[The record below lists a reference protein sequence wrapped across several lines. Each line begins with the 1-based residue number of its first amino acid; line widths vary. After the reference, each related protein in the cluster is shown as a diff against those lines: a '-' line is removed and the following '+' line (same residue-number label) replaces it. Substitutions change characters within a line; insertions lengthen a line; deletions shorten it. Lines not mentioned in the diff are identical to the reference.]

1 MLRKTEV
8 ANLRI
13 GMYVAELD
21 RPWVESPFLFQGFV
35 IESDED
41 LAKLRETCVYV
52 YVDDMKSPQL
62 ADNRLTPRTPAAGKA
77 STTITGFNSVEKAAF
92 TTDIKR
98 VEQARSKASVNV
110 TRVLGNV
117 RLGKSVDTEESKA
130 VVETLVE
137 NISHNP
143 NSMLWLT
150 NLRQKH
156 EHTATHC
163 LNTSIIAVTFGRHL
177 GMKEDE
183 LNLLGLGAMLHDVG
197 HMRIPPLMLEKPGKL
212 SEDERLVV
220 NKHSAEGFAVL
231 KMSRQLPEEVL
242 DVVRCHHE
250 RVDGRGY
257 PEGLKG
263 DMVPLFARVA
273 AIADAYD
280 NMTSDNS
287 YRAAMTPGEALR
299 ILRTQGSEEYGR
311 DLVQEFIRCLG
322 IYPVGSVVQLNS
334 GAIAMVISS
343 NMASRLKPVIMLIR
357 DEAGTNLKPRTM
369 LNLAS
374 LSDEMLTEKWGIQG
388 MADPKILGLDLQGIV
403 SEEVMT

>member
-1 MLRKTEV
+1 
-8 ANLRI
+8 
-13 GMYVAELD
+13 
-21 RPWVESPFLFQGFV
+21 
-35 IESDED
+35 
-41 LAKLRETCVYV
+41 
-52 YVDDMKSPQL
+52 
-62 ADNRLTPRTPAAGKA
+62 
-77 STTITGFNSVEKAAF
+77 
-92 TTDIKR
+92 
-98 VEQARSKASVNV
+98 
-110 TRVLGNV
+110 
-117 RLGKSVDTEESKA
+117 
-130 VVETLVE
+130 
-137 NISHNP
+137 
-143 NSMLWLT
+143 
-150 NLRQKH
+150 
-156 EHTATHC
+156 
-163 LNTSIIAVTFGRHL
+163 
-177 GMKEDE
+177 
-183 LNLLGLGAMLHDVG
+183 
-197 HMRIPPLMLEKPGKL
+197 MRIPPLMLEKPGKL